1 MDGHTKED
9 GSPTSRVQHLMHLH
23 MLKVRFL
30 FFPSYIS
37 CASNA
42 RFGIMN
48 SIFMFLRLLNIFH
61 AEFHVWNSKIVPKSS
76 MKCQTWSKKRQILN
90 LCCLLSRLNCQT
102 WSLCCQNY
110 WVMNWILVWSVEFDD
125 EVPNFNSLLPDY
137 LYEVWSLSLG
147 CRTRWICC
155 VKVVRTKLLM
165 LEWGVMKLKK
175 FTSINSNMNYNTF
188 DILLLLPNLVP
199 CLPTRTLT
207 FQVPCPHKLRYSMM

>member
-9 GSPTSRVQHLMHLH
+9 GSPTSRVHHLMHLH

-37 CASNA
+37 CATNA

-102 WSLCCQNY
+102 WSPCCQNY
-110 WVMNWILVWSVEFDD
+110 WVMNWMLKCWIWRRSAKLQFFASRLHVWSVKFKFR
-125 EVPNFNSLLPDY
+125 VPN
-137 LYEVWSLSLG
+137 
-147 CRTRWICC
+147 
-155 VKVVRTKLLM
+155 
-165 LEWGVMKLKK
+165 
-175 FTSINSNMNYNTF
+175 
-188 DILLLLPNLVP
+188 
-199 CLPTRTLT
+199 
-207 FQVPCPHKLRYSMM
+207 